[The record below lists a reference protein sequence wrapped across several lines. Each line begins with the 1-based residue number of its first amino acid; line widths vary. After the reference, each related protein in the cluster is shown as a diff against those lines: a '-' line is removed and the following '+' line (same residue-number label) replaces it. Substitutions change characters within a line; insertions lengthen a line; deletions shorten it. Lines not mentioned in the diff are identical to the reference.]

1 MASSQ
6 GRKHTSQPATNRDF
20 LIGLARAFAGAVFFS
35 LPLLMTMEMWQLG
48 FHMARLPLALF
59 VVVMI
64 PVLIGLE
71 YYTGFKDATT
81 LLDEVADAATAYG
94 IGLVAS
100 VLVLALFNLI
110 SLDEPLSSVIGK
122 VALQAVPAS
131 FGAMLSNSLFG
142 TQAAAE
148 RRHKR
153 EAGFGGTLFLMAV
166 GSLFLAFNVAPTEEM
181 VLIASRMT
189 PWHAV
194 ALALMS
200 LLLIHGFVYA
210 VNFRGA
216 HEAPQGVWRSSLFLR
231 YTVPGYAIALLVSA
245 YVLWTFGR
253 YDDHAVSR
261 MVMQAVVLG
270 FPASIGAAA
279 ARLVV

>member
-1 MASSQ
+1 MTAKPKSSI
-6 GRKHTSQPATNRDF
+6 NREF
-20 LIGLARAFAGAVFFS
+20 RIGLARAFGGAIFFS

-48 FHMARLPLALF
+48 FHMPRLPLALF
-59 VVVMI
+59 IVVMI
-64 PVLIGLE
+64 PVLLGLE
-71 YYTGFKDATT
+71 YYTGFKEAST
-81 LLDEVADAATAYG
+81 LLDEVADAAVAYG
-94 IGLVAS
+94 VGLVAS
-100 VLVLALFNLI
+100 AVVLGLFNLI
-110 SLDEPLSSVIGK
+110 STDEPLSSVIGK
-122 VALQAVPAS
+122 IALQAVPAS
-131 FGAMLSNSLFG
+131 FGAMLANSQFG
-142 TQAAAE
+142 AQGAAD

-153 EAGFGGTLFLMAV
+153 EIGYGGTLFLMSV
-166 GSLFLAFNVAPTEEM
+166 GALFLSFNVAPTEEM
-181 VLIASRMT
+181 ILLAFRMT
-189 PWHAV
+189 HWHAV
-194 ALALMS
+194 ALCLTS

-216 HEAPQGVWRSSLFLR
+216 PGAPEGEPGFSLFLR

-253 YDDHAVSR
+253 YDDQAGAR

>member
-1 MASSQ
+1 MSTSASL
-6 GRKHTSQPATNRDF
+6 TRDF
-20 LIGLARAFAGAVFFS
+20 YIGLARAFGGAIFFT

-59 VVVMI
+59 IVVMV

-81 LLDEVADAATAYG
+81 VLDEVADAAVAYG
-94 IGLVAS
+94 VGLVAS
-100 VLVLALFNLI
+100 ALVLWLFNLI
-110 SLDEPLSSVIGK
+110 SLDEPLSSIVGK
-122 VALQAVPAS
+122 IALQAVPAS

-142 TQAAAE
+142 AQAPAE

-153 EAGFGGTLFLMAV
+153 EAGFGGALFLMAV
-166 GSLFLAFNVAPTEEM
+166 GALFLAFNVAPTEEM
-181 VLIASRMT
+181 VLLAYRMT
-189 PWHAV
+189 HWH
-194 ALALMS
+194 ALALALTS
-200 LLLIHGFVYA
+200 LLLIHAFVYA
-210 VNFRGA
+210 VSFRGG
-216 HEAPQGVWRSSLFLR
+216 HEAPEGVWRPGLFLR
-231 YTVPGYAIALLVSA
+231 YTVPGYAIALVVSG

-253 YDDHAVSR
+253 YEDNAAAR
-261 MVMQAVVLG
+261 MIMQAVVLG

>member
-1 MASSQ
+1 
-6 GRKHTSQPATNRDF
+6 
-20 LIGLARAFAGAVFFS
+20 
-35 LPLLMTMEMWQLG
+35 MTMEMWQLG
-48 FHMARLPLALF
+48 FYMARLPLALF
-59 VVVMI
+59 IVVMI

-71 YYTGFKDATT
+71 YYTGFKESTT
-81 LLDEVADAATAYG
+81 LLDEVADAAVAYG
-94 IGLVAS
+94 VGLVAS
-100 VLVLALFNLI
+100 LVVLLLFNLI
-110 SLDEPLSSVIGK
+110 RPDEPLSSIVGK
-122 VALQAVPAS
+122 VALQSVPAS
-131 FGAMLSNSLFG
+131 FGAMLSGSQFEAQG
-142 TQAAAE
+142 PAE

-153 EAGFGGTLFLMAV
+153 DIGYGGTLFVMGV
-166 GSLFLAFNVAPTEEM
+166 GALFLAFNVAPTEEM
-181 VLIASRMT
+181 VLLASRMT

-194 ALALMS
+194 ALALTS

-210 VNFRGA
+210 LAFRGG
-216 HEAPQGVWRSSLFLR
+216 HEAPEGPWRWNLVLR

-253 YDDHAVSR
+253 YEDRAVAR

>member
-1 MASSQ
+1 MSASAE
-6 GRKHTSQPATNRDF
+6 REKKINREF
-20 LIGLARAFAGAVFFS
+20 RIGLARAFGGAIFFS

-59 VVVMI
+59 IVVMI

-71 YYTGFKDATT
+71 YYTGFKETST
-81 LLDEVADAATAYG
+81 VLDEVADAAVAFG
-94 IGLVAS
+94 VGLVAS
-100 VLVLALFNLI
+100 AVVLALFNLI
-110 SLDEPLSSVIGK
+110 DLDEPLSSIVGK
-122 VALQAVPAS
+122 VALQAIPAS
-131 FGAMLSNSLFG
+131 FGAVLSGSQFG
-142 TQAAAE
+142 NQGATE
-148 RRHKR
+148 RQHQR
-153 EAGFGGTLFLMAV
+153 EAGFGGTLFLMGV

-181 VLIASRMT
+181 VLIATRMT
-189 PWHAV
+189 HWHAV
-194 ALALMS
+194 ALALTS
-200 LLLIHGFVYA
+200 LLLIHAFVYA

-216 HEAPQGVWRSSLFLR
+216 HKADAGVWRSSLFLR

-253 YDDHAVSR
+253 YDDHAVVR

>member
-1 MASSQ
+1 MSTGASL
-6 GRKHTSQPATNRDF
+6 TRDF
-20 LIGLARAFAGAVFFS
+20 YIGLARAFGGAIFFT

-59 VVVMI
+59 IVVMV

-81 LLDEVADAATAYG
+81 VLDELADAAVAYG
-94 IGLVAS
+94 VGLVAS
-100 VLVLALFNLI
+100 AVVLWLFNLI
-110 SLDEPLSSVIGK
+110 SLDEPLSSIVGK
-122 VALQAVPAS
+122 IALQAVPAS
-131 FGAMLSNSLFG
+131 FGAMLANSQFG
-142 TQAAAE
+142 AE
-148 RRHKR
+148 GGADRQHKR
-153 EAGFGGTLFLMAV
+153 ELGFGGTLFLMAV
-166 GSLFLAFNVAPTEEM
+166 GALFLAFNVAPTEEM
-181 VLIASRMT
+181 ILLAYRMT
-189 PWHAV
+189 HWHAV
-194 ALALMS
+194 ALALTS

-210 VNFRGA
+210 VSFRGG
-216 HEAPQGVWRSSLFLR
+216 HEAPEGVWRPDLFLR
-231 YTVPGYAIALLVSA
+231 YTVPGYAIALVVSG

-253 YDDHAVSR
+253 YEHEALPR

>member
-1 MASSQ
+1 
-6 GRKHTSQPATNRDF
+6 
-20 LIGLARAFAGAVFFS
+20 
-35 LPLLMTMEMWQLG
+35 MTMEMWQLG

-59 VVVMI
+59 IVIMI

-94 IGLVAS
+94 VGLVAS
-100 VLVLALFNLI
+100 TLVLLLFNLI
-110 SLDEPLSSVIGK
+110 SLDEPLSSVVGK

-142 TQAAAE
+142 MQAPAD

-153 EAGFGGTLFLMAV
+153 HMSFGGTLFLMAV

-189 PWHAV
+189 RTHAV
-194 ALALMS
+194 ALALTS

-210 VNFRGA
+210 VAFRGA
-216 HEAPQGVWRSSLFLR
+216 HEAPQGVWRAKLFLR

-253 YDDHAVSR
+253 YDDSAVAR